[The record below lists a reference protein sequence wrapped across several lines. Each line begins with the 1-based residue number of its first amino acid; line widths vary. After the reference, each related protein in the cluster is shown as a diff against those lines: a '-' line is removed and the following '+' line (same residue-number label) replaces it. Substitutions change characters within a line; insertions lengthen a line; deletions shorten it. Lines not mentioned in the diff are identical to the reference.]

1 MGQIKLISKVSSLD
15 TEAKNEIVGNIRIK
29 TMIFKSPPRRIM
41 YRTSNEKWGTKS
53 ASSDGHMTKG
63 IGASDAYSVNSECDF
78 SCKTQSNV
86 EV

>member
-1 MGQIKLISKVSSLD
+1 
-15 TEAKNEIVGNIRIK
+15 
-29 TMIFKSPPRRIM
+29 M